1 MLLAPFFRKN
11 LSTLSSSE
19 SFVLKRFFLLGLS
32 SSEEIRLSGF
42 SKFNLEFLQYI
53 VFVSGSWC
61 FSIFSISSEFN
72 GRIKSIEVSE
82 GDEIDE
88 GQIVAIL
95 E

>member
-1 MLLAPFFRKN
+1 MEIKTQIRAIVWKIVKKKGDKVKIDDEIILLESMKMEIPV
-11 LSTLSSSE
+11 LSEL
-19 SFVLKRFFLLGLS
+19 
-32 SSEEIRLSGF
+32 
-42 SKFNLEFLQYI
+42 
-53 VFVSGSWC
+53 
-61 FSIFSISSEFN
+61 N